1 MILPIP
7 RHYNADLVTYTAFP
21 SYQIEHLNPFLLL
34 NHHGPQSYPKDN
46 NGLPFGPHP
55 HKGMQTVTFVFE
67 GDIRHADSAGFSQ
80 TIHAGGMQ
88 WMRAGKG
95 LLHMETSSEAFKENG
110 GPLDIIQLWLNL
122 PKAMKESEPLYVGAE
137 ANEIPFTEN
146 DGVRFY
152 TLSSIEGHGL
162 VQPGFPC
169 TLGWYEIEA
178 GKNLAIE
185 IPLGFQVLWYQSKGA
200 GLLNNDTI
208 EAHQLYLHEEGETKI
223 SFSAQTNCCIVFG
236 LAKPIDEPIIM
247 QGPFVMNTEEE
258 IQQAYEDFRK
268 GKMGVW
274 KK

>member
-7 RHYNADLVTYTAFP
+7 RHYIADLVTFTAFP
-21 SYQIEHLNPFLLL
+21 SYQVEHLNPFLLL
-34 NHHGPQSYPKDN
+34 NHHGPQVYPKNN

-67 GDIRHADSAGFSQ
+67 GDIRHADSAGFGQ

-95 LLHMETSSEAFKENG
+95 LLHMETSSEDFKESG

-137 ANEIPFTEN
+137 ANEISFTEN

-152 TLSSIEGHGL
+152 CLSSIAGEGL
-162 VQPGFPC
+162 IQPGFPC
-169 TLGWYEIEA
+169 TLGWYEISV
-178 GKNLAIE
+178 GKHLTIE
-185 IPLGFQVLWYQSKGA
+185 IPTGFQVLWYQSKGS
-200 GLLNNDTI
+200 GLLNSDTI
-208 EAHQLYLHEEGETKI
+208 EAHQLYLPDDGVTKI
-223 SFSAQTNCCIVFG
+223 SFAAHTDCRIVFG
-236 LAKPIDEPIIM
+236 MAKPIEEPIVM

-258 IQQAYEDFRK
+258 IHQAYEDFRK

-274 KK
+274 K